1 MAIIM
6 LTKIKIAIEDCQT
19 HLNDKNA
26 NGTVIESY
34 LTQHLLILL
43 SADMQQAIY
52 DCLDEKAKQATNQT
66 IQPARERLRSRCFSF
81 KYLSSTRKN
90 IVREVKYGGIAG
102 FVTRFGP
109 DARQKFDD
117 CLKDKAREIT
127 RYANAIK
134 NRDLVAHTHGAQ
146 VTFTDIQKAVDAAEL
161 ILSAVKSALD
171 IDDPALVSAL
181 SSHSN

>member
-66 IQPARERLRSRCFSF
+66 IQ